1 VDPLAIMLS
10 LPLSIVGMAGMLAL
24 TGDTINIMSLIGLI
38 MLMGLVT
45 KNAILLID
53 YTRVLRRRG
62 LDRRTALV
70 TAGRTRL
77 RPILMTT
84 SAMICGMLPLFFA
97 LGKGSEFRAPMA
109 RAVVGGLITSTM
121 LTLIVVPVVY
131 TILDDIIG
139 WLFRRRRHAAAVAQ
153 TVSAVLAMALVLGLA
168 APALAQGGAS
178 GSIARQAAAAVQ
190 SVASGSVGPE
200 LQLGAPPA
208 QAAAPPQTKVLT
220 LDQALAIAG
229 AQNHDVQKAIE
240 YQKWVRGKYMEER
253 AAALPQVNAS
263 GNMLRTYDNTQAKVF
278 KQLFAGG
285 LSFGGSDSGGTT
297 ELTDAFAA
305 SRTDLGVAQVSL
317 TQPLYTWG
325 QVGAAI
331 RAAQLGFNLADQQL
345 RRFRQAVARDVSTAF
360 YDVLVAKE
368 LAQIAEEDRAQKQRH
383 LQETERRQAAGTA
396 TDYDVLAA
404 QVAAENARPAV
415 IRGQNAVRVA
425 RDQLRFLLADNSPGD
440 LDVTGTLPTTIDPVP
455 GYEEVLARAL
465 QNRPELAEVRDQR
478 GVYGELVKIAAA
490 AGKPRIDFSAAV
502 GSRSLGQKA
511 LPSMVTGTT
520 WNATVIAS
528 VPVFDGHR
536 TKGRVAQAE
545 SDLARIAQDEAKLR
559 ESMTLE
565 VRTAVNA
572 VKEAAEIVS
581 ALTGTVKQA
590 ERLLFL
596 AEKGFELGVK
606 MRLEVQDAELNLAA
620 ARANLARAQR
630 DYRVARVNLDWVSGT
645 LDAGATK

>member
-1 VDPLAIMLS
+1 
-10 LPLSIVGMAGMLAL
+10 
-24 TGDTINIMSLIGLI
+24 
-38 MLMGLVT
+38 
-45 KNAILLID
+45 
-53 YTRVLRRRG
+53 
-62 LDRRTALV
+62 
-70 TAGRTRL
+70 
-77 RPILMTT
+77 MTT

-168 APALAQGGAS
+168 APALAQTTNAAVAKPSVGAELAPPPS
-178 GSIARQAAAAVQ
+178 MARQAAAAAQ

-240 YQKWVRGKYMEER
+240 YQKWVRGKYTEER

-278 KQLFAGG
+278 KRLFAGG
-285 LSFGGSDSGGTT
+285 LPFGGSDSGGTT

-305 SRTDLGVAQVSL
+305 SRTDLGVAQVSF

-325 QVGAAI
+325 QLGAAI
-331 RAAQLGFNLADQQL
+331 RAAQFGFNLADQQL
-345 RRFRQAVARDVSTAF
+345 RRFRQAVARDVSAAF
-360 YDVLVAKE
+360 YDILVAKE

-502 GSRSLGQKA
+502 GSRTLGQKA

-520 WNATVIAS
+520 WNASVIAS
-528 VPVFDGHR
+528 VPVFDGNR

-545 SDLARIAQDEAKLR
+545 SDLARIVQDEAKLR

-645 LDAGATK
+645 LDATK